1 VYSLIKMGRLC
12 VLVSP
17 MRWRVIL
24 AVSLLAIAACK
35 TARTAAPVGR
45 AEANSEKAADE
56 PTKDLPPDLYK
67 QMPIFPGATIE
78 HVRKPTRTMREILF
92 STEAE
97 LSSIVAYYK
106 EQLKEKN
113 FHVTSALIMPARKTW
128 SCGFDLNG
136 RPGSIMLY
144 PSEQNRSRMTIAL
157 MYELPTIRNDSL
169 LEPRED
175 FDVVGPGEI
184 FEPSPKPT
192 EKAMSKQ

>member
-1 VYSLIKMGRLC
+1 MLTKMRRLC

-24 AVSLLAIAACK
+24 AVCLLAIAACK
-35 TARTAAPVGR
+35 TARTATPVGR
-45 AEANSEKAADE
+45 AKANSEEAADE
-56 PTKDLPPDLYK
+56 ATKDLPPDLYK
-67 QMPIFPGATIE
+67 EMPIFPGATIE

-92 STEAE
+92 STDAE
-97 LSSIVAYYK
+97 LSPIVAYYK

-144 PSEQNRSRMTIAL
+144 PSEQNKSRMTIAL

-184 FEPSPKPT
+184 FEPPPNRLK
-192 EKAMSKQ
+192 KQ

>member
-1 VYSLIKMGRLC
+1 MRRFC
-12 VLVSP
+12 VLVNP

-24 AVSLLAIAACK
+24 AVCLLAIAACK

-45 AEANSEKAADE
+45 AEANSEKGLDE
-56 PTKDLPPDLYK
+56 PTKDLPPDLFK
-67 QMPIFPGATIE
+67 EMPIFPGATIE

-97 LSSIVAYYK
+97 LSPIVAYYK

-128 SCGFDLNG
+128 SCSFDLHG
-136 RPGSIMLY
+136 RPGNIMLY
-144 PSEQNRSRMTIAL
+144 PSEQNKSRMTIAL

-169 LEPRED
+169 LEPKED
-175 FDVVGPGEI
+175 FDVVGPDENFRAI
-184 FEPSPKPT
+184 SKPT
-192 EKAMSKQ
+192 EKAMNKQ